1 MGQGQN
7 STGLFVAEMID
18 PVGSGADST
27 EMNGGLGKVCGCFR
41 AWSIGHLA
49 LCASLLLWAGVVP
62 ALARRQSSTTQAES
76 GKQETAP
83 STTHTATNSAAKT
96 PSTTHHATATAA
108 HSPGAASHSA
118 KTTHTA
124 ARRHSSKRKSKSARA
139 RGQQKI
145 DSERATSIQEALI
158 REHYLSGEPSG
169 VWDAESEA
177 AMRRYQ
183 GDHGWQT
190 KEVPDS
196 RALIKLGLGPNNDH
210 LLNPESAMTSTPI
223 ARQSD
228 PPAAASHT
236 PTSAQPA
243 SKAGSAPP
251 SGNPAA
257 TPQTVPTA
265 TPQTAP
271 ANPAVPATPP
281 KDSDGSASPQ

>member
-7 STGLFVAEMID
+7 STGLFVAEMIY
-18 PVGSGADST
+18 PVGSGADSI
-27 EMNGGLGKVCGCFR
+27 EMNGGLAKVCGCFR
-41 AWSIGHLA
+41 AWSIGRLA

-83 STTHTATNSAAKT
+83 STTPKATSSAAT
-96 PSTTHHATATAA
+96 PSTTRHATATAA
-108 HSPGAASHSA
+108 HSPGAVSHSA

-124 ARRHSSKRKSKSARA
+124 ARRRSSKRKSKSARA
-139 RGQQKI
+139 RGQQQI

-183 GDHGWQT
+183 GDQGWQT

-223 ARQSD
+223 AKQSD
-228 PPAAASHT
+228 PPAAASHP

-243 SKAGSAPP
+243 SKAGGAPA
-251 SGNPAA
+251 SVNPAA
-257 TPQTVPTA
+257 APQT
-265 TPQTAP
+265 TPAAQP
-271 ANPAVPATPP
+271 IPVTPP
-281 KDSDGSASPQ
+281 KDSDDSASPQ